1 MFEPLFEIFRF
12 LTDRSTIWIFSTQK
26 SNPKESEV
34 PFLRSNW
41 IFQQIEPCAMSSYLN
56 IELDQD
62 HWMLHNDCGKYGLKK
77 LLILQSWNIRIS
89 SFDVWAL
96 VISRESESLRNQR
109 QIHSQP
115 FTGNINVILLF
126 SFHYLQ
132 TTCHN
137 NLSIFV
143 IVVRNSEEKFCS
155 YFVGNTSCA
164 VTSCWQCAIT

>member
-1 MFEPLFEIFRF
+1 MSEPLFEIFRF

-62 HWMLHNDCGKYGLKK
+62 HWMLHNDCDKYGLKK
-77 LLILQSWNIRIS
+77 KILILYTLIKQ
-89 SFDVWAL
+89 FDMWAL
-96 VISRESESLRNQR
+96 EKSSESQFWRKPR
-109 QIHSQP
+109 QVHSQQ
-115 FTGNINVILLF
+115 FTGNINVILPF